1 MSLKTRGILVLVIG
15 TILGVSLSVG
25 GQVMGGRE
33 PPPRQDL
40 TLDQARL
47 LAEVMARVKRDYV
60 EPIDDAVLI
69 ENAIRGMVGDLDR
82 HSAYLDAG
90 EYQDIRITASGRYS
104 GVGLEV
110 SKSDD
115 RILVISPIDGTP
127 SKRIRVS
134 AGSW

>member
-25 GQVMGGRE
+25 GQVMDGRA

-60 EPIDDAVLI
+60 EPIDDAVPHR
-69 ENAIRGMVGDLDR
+69 ER
-82 HSAYLDAG
+82 HPG
-90 EYQDIRITASGRYS
+90 HGGRPRPP
-104 GVGLEV
+104 L
-110 SKSDD
+110 
-115 RILVISPIDGTP
+115 
-127 SKRIRVS
+127 RVPRCR
-134 AGSW
+134 